1 MQELKSHKALKIMI
15 FKSIKSFY
23 ILIIFML
30 SSFIGFFVEVGEANL
45 LACGTPIQ
53 SSPQN
58 SIYDSERVLQQIRN
72 LKAPIVILYAGTS
85 RCGKSISVGF
95 TDAQGTD
102 FLFGVDDSG
111 WLYFVVQHPSDKGVV
126 RLRKGYEE
134 AQTILLNLLK
144 DWLQYHSSNP
154 KTEQDQSPNQL
165 SQKEERHSQSLMQLI
180 ERVENKEKNLSSDG
194 N

>member
-1 MQELKSHKALKIMI
+1 MI

-23 ILIIFML
+23 TVSVLML
-30 SSFIGFFVEVGEANL
+30 SSFIGVFVEVGEANL

-58 SIYDSERVLQQIRN
+58 SIYDSERVIQQIRN

-85 RCGKSISVGF
+85 RCGKSILVGL

-102 FLFGVDDSG
+102 FSFGVDDNG
-111 WLYFVVQHPSDKGVV
+111 LLYFNVEHPSDEGVV
-126 RLRKGYEE
+126 RLKKGYEE

-144 DWLQYHSSNP
+144 DWLQYHSSNQ

-165 SQKEERHSQSLMQLI
+165 SRKEERHSQSLMQLI
-180 ERVENKEKNLSSDG
+180 ERVENKEKNMSSDS